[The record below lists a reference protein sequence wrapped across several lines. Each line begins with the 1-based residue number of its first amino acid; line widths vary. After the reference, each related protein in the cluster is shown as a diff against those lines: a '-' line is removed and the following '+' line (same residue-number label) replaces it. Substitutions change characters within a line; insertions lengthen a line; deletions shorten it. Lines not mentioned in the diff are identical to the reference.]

1 MKLMKQVF
9 LVFMLSMIMIACGD
23 DSSIDPEEDPVTPT
37 AKITVTTLI
46 DGTEMDSKVVE
57 GKDGVFTP
65 SDYQLNGF
73 YTNVNGLF
81 SMQVFG
87 ETNTQTNFNV
97 TLIALLSE
105 LKAGTYTFGA
115 NDDENF
121 GNYTN
126 GKFGDNQYSS
136 NSTSLVITKVQYI
149 GITDVVG
156 SYYITGTLSMDLEN
170 EYNENPNVTVN
181 VAFQN
186 MPITKSITGF

>member
-1 MKLMKQVF
+1 
-9 LVFMLSMIMIACGD
+9 MIACGD

>member
-1 MKLMKQVF
+1 MKLAKLGF
-9 LVFMLSMIMIACGD
+9 LVFLLSMMMVACGD
-23 DSSIDPEEDPVTPT
+23 DSTTDPDGDPVTPT
-37 AKITVTTLI
+37 TKITITTLI
-46 DGTEMDSKVVE
+46 DGSEVDRKVVE

-65 SDYQLNGF
+65 SDYQLNGY

-87 ETNTQTNFNV
+87 EINSQTNLTV
-97 TLIALLSE
+97 TLIAILSE

-115 NDDENF
+115 NDDQNF

-126 GKFGDNQYSS
+126 TNFGDDQYSS
-136 NSTSLVITKVQYI
+136 TSTSLVITKVQYI
-149 GITDVVG
+149 GITENVG

-181 VAFQN
+181 VTFQD
-186 MPITKSITGF
+186 MPISKSITGF